1 MASEVLVP
9 SSPAEA
15 VELFGDG
22 AATTVVGGGTIVV
35 ADISYGRLDPGRVLL
50 LSHAGLDGVSVD
62 GDTVTIG
69 ATTPINALLDAR
81 GARCRPRRVRP
92 QPRRLRDSRPG
103 DGRRQPLRRRRSRR
117 AARRPAGLPA
127 RARRHAFARRAR
139 TASGRSRS
147 RTSSPTGTGA
157 SCSTSASS
165 ARRPRPS
172 SRSSTPTRTSTPC
185 SRSPARGRPTA
196 RPGSPRPASP
206 APVRAFAPPRRWPSD
221 PAAAGAAAVGDVTF
235 ADDALASAWYREQT
249 LPVLVRRVL
258 TQLEESA

>member
-22 AATTVVGGGTIVV
+22 AATTVVGGGTIIV

-69 ATTPINALLDAR
+69 ATTPIDALLALEEHAAALGACARNLADYEIRGQGTVGGNLCVGAGHDVPRGDLQGCLLALDAR
-81 GARCRPRRVRP
+81 VRSAGADGERTEPLEDFLANRQDRLVLDVSFDRPAASAFVALEYPHTHEYTVIAVTGARSADGTTRLAATGVAGPGA
-92 QPRRLRDSRPG
+92 RLR
-103 DGRRQPLRRRRSRR
+103 
-117 AARRPAGLPA
+117 
-127 RARRHAFARRAR
+127 
-139 TASGRSRS
+139 
-147 RTSSPTGTGA
+147 
-157 SCSTSASS
+157 SAE
-165 ARRPRPS
+165 AL
-172 SRSSTPTRTSTPC
+172 
-185 SRSPARGRPTA
+185 A
-196 RPGSPRPASP
+196 
-206 APVRAFAPPRRWPSD
+206 SD

-258 TQLEESA
+258 TQLEESS